1 MTDSGPQD
9 TASRRVA
16 FGNRIRVI
24 RESRNLSQESL
35 AELASLHR
43 TYVSSVERGQRNI
56 GLDNIFSLAD
66 ALGVAAAELF
76 RGL

>member
-1 MTDSGPQD
+1 MADDGQGDTDP
-9 TASRRVA
+9 RRVA
-16 FGNRIRVI
+16 FGNRIRAL

-35 AELASLHR
+35 AEVAQLHR

-66 ALGVAAAELF
+66 ALGVPAAELF
-76 RGL
+76 RDL

>member
-1 MTDSGPQD
+1 MADGGRED
-9 TASRRVA
+9 TEARRVA
-16 FGNRIRVI
+16 FGNRVRAL

-35 AELASLHR
+35 AEIAELHR

-66 ALGVAAAELF
+66 ALGVPAAELF
-76 RGL
+76 RDL